1 METRMTLLTRKA
13 VTLLGLL
20 ALSGCASSD
29 SPCDSGYLMPSK
41 IDGANFQCEKPADT
55 VVPETTVTPPPV
67 IDSDYID
74 NNNAHLEDETSMT
87 NDQAFGDISPS
98 RYTVQILALSEERNL
113 RGYLQPI
120 TGNEPIWVNWKRVD
134 GRNWYAVIYGNFA
147 TKDEARQAI
156 QTLPASVQA
165 QGPFPLSFAT
175 VKADKEGQVYQLR

>member
-1 METRMTLLTRKA
+1 MTLLTRKA

-55 VVPETTVTPPPV
+55 VVPETTVTPTPV
-67 IDSDYID
+67 IDSNYID

-87 NDQAFGDISPS
+87 NDQAFGDIFPS
-98 RYTVQILALSEERNL
+98 RYTVQILAISEERNL

-156 QTLPASVQA
+156 QSLPSSVQA

>member
-1 METRMTLLTRKA
+1 MTLLTRKA

-41 IDGANFQCEKPADT
+41 IDGANFQCEKPTHT

-67 IDSDYID
+67 IDSDYIN

-120 TGNEPIWVNWKRVD
+120 TGNEPIWVNWKHVD

-156 QTLPASVQA
+156 HSLPASVQA
-165 QGPFPLSFAT
+165 QGPFPLSFAK

>member
-1 METRMTLLTRKA
+1 MTLLTRKA

-20 ALSGCASSD
+20 ALSGCAFSG

-55 VVPETTVTPPPV
+55 VVPDTTVTPPV

-147 TKDEARQAI
+147 TKDEARQAT
-156 QTLPASVQA
+156 QSLPASVQA
-165 QGPFPLSFAT
+165 QGPFPQSFAA